1 MVMKRVLLSLTLF
14 LALVGPTIAE
24 TKLTKQSIQSMLNK
38 MTAAVNA
45 KDAGKLLVHFT
56 PDAKITL
63 HVNGRKMV
71 TTPKQYQGLL
81 QQTWAAAENYTYKVT
96 GLKVELAADG
106 KSAVVTDT
114 TQESATIGGQKM
126 TSVNEE
132 TLTVKLVGG
141 KPMVTSLE
149 GRSK

>member
-1 MVMKRVLLSLTLF
+1 MRKLLLCFTLF
-14 LALVGPTIAE
+14 LALVAPTVADA
-24 TKLTKQSIQSMLNK
+24 KLTKQSIQGMVNK

-45 KDAGKLLVHFT
+45 KDAGKLLAHFT
-56 PDAKITL
+56 PDAKIIL

-96 GLKVELAADG
+96 GLKVELAKDG
-106 KSAVVTDT
+106 KSAVLTDT
-114 TQESATIGGQKM
+114 THESATIGGQKM

-132 TLTVKLVGG
+132 TLTIKLVGG

-149 GRSK
+149 VRSK